1 VKTFVLADQLF
12 NMCHEDGEELVWL
25 KGELGDEMSSVS
37 QVGVDSYRAEIM
49 RDLETEKEY
58 RYLLTNLPL

>member
-1 VKTFVLADQLF
+1 
-12 NMCHEDGEELVWL
+12 MCHEDGEELVWL